1 MGKELARAG
10 KRFTLFN
17 LNEDIDDIKTVE
29 LPENSGL
36 LNDGASK
43 TVEHEIKSKKLDF
56 FL

>member
-1 MGKELARAG
+1 MGKELARTG